1 MMNKKIKTSI
11 ISLFILLVSFMST
24 GQVNAANYK
33 NYFGVEITNQE
44 YNTLINLGFTEEE
57 IYYMSEE
64 TYLEN
69 KDANAT
75 LVSQNTK
82 YYKTIY
88 TDLAG
93 NPYNLEITKDE
104 YESQPNLNT
113 RATVNTEY
121 KQMTSILSQNGSKF
135 RYKVSLGWKN
145 MPSKRSFDI
154 IGVGFSDN
162 VYIDSSVYFN
172 FYWCKS
178 SGTCITDAS
187 YYNKKSTSTGGAAV
201 FDFPDD
207 AVSLSAT
214 LYYDVS
220 KNTSNTIT
228 SLSMCGDY
236 AHATSNV
243 SVGSVSNY
251 NISRIGIELGSSII
265 SKYDEIPCAISTWS
279 GSW

>member
-11 ISLFILLVSFMST
+11 ISLFILLVLFMST
-24 GQVNAANYK
+24 EQVNAANYK
-33 NYFGVEITNQE
+33 NYFGIEMTNQE
-44 YNTLINLGFTEEE
+44 YNTLINLGFSEDE

-64 TYLEN
+64 VYLEN
-69 KDANAT
+69 KDASAD
-75 LVSQNTK
+75 LVSKNTK
-82 YYKTIY
+82 YYKTVY
-88 TDLAG
+88 TDLLG
-93 NPYNLEITKDE
+93 NPYNVEITKDE
-104 YESQPNLNT
+104 YENQPNVNT

-135 RYKVSLGWKN
+135 RYKVSVSWKKT
-145 MPSKRSFDI
+145 PSTKSFDI
-154 IGVGFSDN
+154 IGVGFDDN

-172 FYWCKS
+172 FYWCTS
-178 SGTCITDAS
+178 SGNCTTDAS
-187 YYNKKSTSTGGAAV
+187 YYNKKNTSTGGAAV
-201 FDFPDD
+201 FDYPDN

-228 SLSMCGDY
+228 SLRMCGDY
-236 AHATSNV
+236 SHATSNV

-251 NISRIGIELGSSII
+251 DIADNGIELGSSII